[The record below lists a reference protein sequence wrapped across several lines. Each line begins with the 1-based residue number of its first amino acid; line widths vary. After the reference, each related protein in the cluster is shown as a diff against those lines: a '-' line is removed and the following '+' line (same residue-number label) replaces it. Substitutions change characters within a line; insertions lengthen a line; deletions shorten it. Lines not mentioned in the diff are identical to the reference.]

1 MSDPVPTLLTVL
13 TAATP
18 APSPDTTLKP
28 GLDPSQVSPGLV
40 GFLMTFVLTAAVVLL
55 VIDFNRRNRRLRYR
69 AQYAEQR
76 AAQEEQ
82 ARGAAPAAD
91 QAASRDGVPERSVSA
106 GEGPTGARS
115 AHGRP
120 HDVARAH
127 DDDGDARPDTVDG
140 PEQPRS

>member
-1 MSDPVPTLLTVL
+1 MSAAVPTLLTVL
-13 TAATP
+13 TAVTP

-82 ARGAAPAAD
+82 AQGAAPAAEHL
-91 QAASRDGVPERSVSA
+91 ASRHGGAERTAS
-106 GEGPTGARS
+106 
-115 AHGRP
+115 GRP
-120 HDVARAH
+120 HDVARPH
-127 DDDGDARPDTVDG
+127 RGDGDAARPDTVDG
-140 PEQPRS
+140 SEQPRS